1 MITTK
6 IRRLPPHEI
15 QKIAAGEVVE
25 RPASVLK
32 ELLENSVDAS
42 ATTISVFI
50 EQAGKKLIRVVDNG
64 CGMSRA
70 DALMAFEPHA
80 TSKITSV
87 DELFSVASYG
97 FRGEA
102 LCSIGAVSRVTL
114 ITAEHGQEESG
125 TKLVCAAGI
134 YEPAQAIAA
143 SAGCDIAVA
152 DLFCSVP
159 VRLKFLKKEE
169 TEWNHLYDL
178 VQAVAFSH
186 PEIHFS
192 VYKDGQLVLNAP
204 AVDRVIDRA
213 SQIWDVQYA
222 KHLLEVKTHEGAECA
237 VSGVISRPVVHRYNR
252 SDILLFVNGRW
263 VKNQHLLKAVV
274 RGYAQCLPD
283 GKFPMAVIF
292 VTIPPERVDVNVH
305 PRKEEVSFIS
315 PGRVESVVVDA
326 IKQTLQQLSAP
337 EEPIDTKHFLSQ
349 LKQSGALE
357 RVKKEPLVS
366 SASHIRPL
374 SEIKPFHGHKHH
386 PINVFDALL
395 HVKHPVEKEPVMF
408 DFEVELPAQQSI
420 FESAETEP
428 ATQVHARVCGQLF
441 KTYVLLE
448 VGGEFIM
455 MDQHAAHERILYE
468 RMKSTFE
475 TATSV
480 AFVVPVTV
488 ALPERVVASLAL
500 VQDELASLGI
510 VFEAFGAAHVRVFSF
525 MVDAKRLSF
534 EEFFLSV
541 AHVVEQERLDAETL
555 RKKIYEHVHSHAA
568 CKGAIKAGDEL
579 TQQEMIKLWED
590 LHTVDNRHMC
600 IHGRPTTWKFSKKE
614 IEKHFRRI

>member
-1 MITTK
+1 MTQK

-32 ELLENSVDAS
+32 ELLENSVDAG

-87 DELFSVASYG
+87 DELFSVSSYG

-114 ITAEHGQEESG
+114 TTAERDREDEG
-125 TKLVCAAGI
+125 TKMICNAGV
-134 YEPAQAIAA
+134 YEPVQMVAA
-143 SAGCDIAVA
+143 SAGCDIVVQ

-169 TEWNHLYDL
+169 TEWNQLYDL

-192 VYKDGQLVLNAP
+192 VYKDGQLMLNAP
-204 AVDRVIDRA
+204 VVERMLDRA
-213 SQIWDVQYA
+213 AQIWDVQYA
-222 KHLLEVKTHEGAECA
+222 QHLLEVKMHEGAECA

-252 SDILLFVNGRW
+252 NDILLFVNGRW

-274 RGYAQCLPD
+274 RGYAQSLPD

-292 VTIPPERVDVNVH
+292 ITIPTERVDVNVH
-305 PRKEEVSFIS
+305 PRKEEVAFIS

-326 IKQTLQQLSAP
+326 IKQTLQQLSTPAALV
-337 EEPIDTKHFLSQ
+337 DTKQFLSQ
-349 LKQSGALE
+349 LKQSGAVE
-357 RVKKEPLVS
+357 RVVMEPQQM
-366 SASHIRPL
+366 
-374 SEIKPFHGHKHH
+374 SEYEHKPVMFNGYKHH
-386 PINVFDALL
+386 HSTVFDALL
-395 HVKHPVEKEPVMF
+395 HVKHPVEKEAVLF
-408 DFEVELPAQQSI
+408 DLALQQPAQQSL
-420 FESAETEP
+420 FESVRAESVLQP
-428 ATQVHARVCGQLF
+428 SARVCGQLF

-475 TATSV
+475 QATSV
-480 AFVVPVTV
+480 AFVVPLTV
-488 ALPERVVASLAL
+488 ALSERAVASLAL
-500 VQDELASLGI
+500 VQEALAALGI
-510 VFEAFGAAHVRVFSF
+510 VFEPFGPLHLRVFSF
-525 MVDAKRLSF
+525 MVDAKRLKF

-541 AHVVEQERLDAETL
+541 AQVVEQERLDTETL
-555 RKKIYEHVHSHAA
+555 RKKIYEHVHSHTA
-568 CKGAIKAGDEL
+568 CKAAIKAGDEL
-579 TQQEMIKLWED
+579 THQEMVKLWED
-590 LHTVDNRHMC
+590 LHTVENRHMC
-600 IHGRPTTWKFSKKE
+600 IHGRPTTWKFSQKE

>member
-1 MITTK
+1 MVTTK

-32 ELLENSVDAS
+32 ELLENSVDAG
-42 ATTISVFI
+42 ATAISVYV

-64 CGMSRA
+64 CGMSRT

-87 DELFSVASYG
+87 DELFSVSSYG

-114 ITAEHGQEESG
+114 ITAERDQEDVG
-125 TKLVCAAGI
+125 TKLVCTAGV
-134 YEPAQAIAA
+134 YEPAQTIAA
-143 SAGCDIAVA
+143 SAGCDIAVQ

-169 TEWNHLYDL
+169 TEWNQLYDL

-204 AVDRVIDRA
+204 VVERVIDRA
-213 SQIWDVQYA
+213 AQIWDVHYA
-222 KHLLEVKTHEGAECA
+222 QHLVQVQTHQGAECA

-252 SDILLFVNGRW
+252 NDILLFVNGRW

-274 RGYAQCLPD
+274 RGYAQSLPE

-292 VTIPPERVDVNVH
+292 VTIAPDRVDVNVH
-305 PRKEEVSFIS
+305 PRKEEVAFIA
-315 PGRVESVVVDA
+315 PGRVETVVVDA
-326 IKQTLQQLSAP
+326 VKQALQQLS
-337 EEPIDTKHFLSQ
+337 EPAMSIVDTKTFLSE
-349 LKQSGALE
+349 LKQNRALDRIE
-357 RVKKEPLVS
+357 KKPFIF
-366 SASHIRPL
+366 SASHERPF
-374 SEIKPFHGHKHH
+374 SDIKPFHGYNHV
-386 PINVFDALL
+386 PMDLFDDLL
-395 HVKHPVEKEPVMF
+395 HVKHKVEPEPRVL
-408 DFEVELPAQQSI
+408 EPQPLAQQSL
-420 FESAETEP
+420 FVPERAESAVL
-428 ATQVHARVCGQLF
+428 AQARVCGQLF

-448 VGGEFIM
+448 IGGEFIM

-475 TATSV
+475 EATSV
-480 AFVVPVTV
+480 AFVVPLTV
-488 ALPERVVASLAL
+488 ALSERAVASVLT
-500 VQDELASLGI
+500 VQDELAALGI
-510 VFEAFGAAHVRVFSF
+510 VFEAFGTAHIRVFSF
-525 MVDAKRLSF
+525 MVDAQRLNF
-534 EEFFLSV
+534 EDFFLSV
-541 AHVVEQERLDAETL
+541 AQVVEQERLDTETL
-555 RKKIYEHVHSHAA
+555 RKKIYEHVHSHTA
-568 CKGAIKAGDEL
+568 CKAAIKAGDEL

-590 LHTVDNRHMC
+590 LHAVDNRHMC